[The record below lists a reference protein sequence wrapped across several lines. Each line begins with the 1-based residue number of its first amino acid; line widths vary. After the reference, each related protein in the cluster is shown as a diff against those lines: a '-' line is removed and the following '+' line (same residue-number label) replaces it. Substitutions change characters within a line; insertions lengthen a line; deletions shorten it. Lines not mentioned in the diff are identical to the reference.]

1 MDPQTRLLEL
11 DERYQRV
18 LHASDFNVR
27 RQIPDIQLEIDQLR
41 IRYPNIMEKLEAL
54 YREAHPVSLVTTGR
68 LLEFAIQRKL
78 LLTGDPR
85 PE

>member
-1 MDPQTRLLEL
+1 MDPLATLLEL
-11 DERYQRV
+11 DRRYRLALQS
-18 LHASDFNVR
+18 SDFNAR

-54 YREAHPVSLVTTGR
+54 YREAHPVSLVTSGR
-68 LLEFAIQRKL
+68 LLEFAIERKL

>member
-18 LHASDFNVR
+18 LHSSDFKVR
-27 RQIPDIQLEIDQLR
+27 RQVADIQLEIDQLR

-54 YREAHPVSLVTTGR
+54 YREAHPVSLVTTGQ